1 MKILDRKKIIFCKS
15 KQKWICR
22 LQVKEE
28 NKKIADQNAFS
39 SVITS
44 FRLQNQHLLEHTLE

>member
-1 MKILDRKKIIFCKS
+1 MKIFERKKIIFCKS
-15 KQKWICR
+15 KQNWICR
-22 LQVKEE
+22 LKVKEE

-44 FRLQNQHLLEHTLE
+44 FRLQNQHLEHTLE

>member
-1 MKILDRKKIIFCKS
+1 MKIFDRKKIIFCKS
-15 KQKWICR
+15 KQNWICR
-22 LQVKEE
+22 LKVKEE

-44 FRLQNQHLLEHTLE
+44 FRLQNKHLLEHILE

>member
-1 MKILDRKKIIFCKS
+1 MKIFEREKIIFCKS

-22 LQVKEE
+22 LKVKEE

-44 FRLQNQHLLEHTLE
+44 FRLQNKHLLEHILE